1 MDVAAAE
8 KDVRRSN
15 PVKLNKTDKIMNVRI
30 KINKKVITDLVIYAF
45 KCSPLYLLFTTLF
58 GLISLEI
65 ISLE

>member
-30 KINKKVITDLVIYAF
+30 KVIEYNSVSYTQL
-45 KCSPLYLLFTTLF
+45 TLPTNRDV
-58 GLISLEI
+58 
-65 ISLE
+65 